1 MKHCTHC
8 GAEIAEDA
16 VICVNCGCSTEDK
29 PVKVKPS
36 GVKIAARIF
45 MILGCVFSAFLFLI
59 PLFWTLPMTVKY
71 WYAVEDNKPVGTA
84 FKVCSLL
91 FVSTIGGILMLCADD

>member
-1 MKHCTHC
+1 MKYCTHC
-8 GAEIAEDA
+8 GAEIEDNA
-16 VICVNCGCSTEDK
+16 VICLKCGCATENK
-29 PVKVKPS
+29 PVKVQIS

-45 MILGCVFSAFLFLI
+45 MVIGCVFSALLFLI

-71 WYAVEDNKPVGTA
+71 WYAVKDNNPVSTA